1 MRTTIMI
8 TFSSSVNIARPPE
21 AVFEFLTNVHR
32 VQQAEGS
39 PVLALDMTTSGA
51 PRLGSRY
58 REVVQMLPFYKGEFI
73 SEITAFEPPRL
84 LELAYTGPGMIGGD
98 RYDITATQEGANLHH
113 KKWVSFTG
121 LLRIIEPFMRKP
133 FFSNLEARLVA
144 IKRKLEE
151 EDN

>member
-1 MRTTIMI
+1 MI

-21 AVFEFLTNVHR
+21 VVFEFLANVHR

-58 REVVQMLPFYKGEFI
+58 REVVQMFPFYKGEFL
-73 SEITAFEPPRL
+73 SEITAFEPPWL

-98 RYDITATQEGANLHH
+98 KYAITKARDGANLNHR
-113 KKWVSFTG
+113 KRVSFTG
-121 LLRIIEPFMRKP
+121 LFRIMEPFMRKS
-133 FFSNLEARLVA
+133 FFSRLEARLVA